1 MPGVGTQTMAPKN
14 DEKTPVSEQVDYQR
28 QDLTASPVY
37 KMSELDA
44 MPSRTAR
51 IRNWRNEAIIDLVDL
66 NQLVLDQL
74 EGKPLPGQLK
84 RLLRDIRVRDAFQ
97 FIDAQL
103 KRYPN
108 YKPQWTPQ
116 EYESLRNKWQSSAG
130 LMDNAIATTGLQRRG
145 LNKLAS
151 LNDWAYMA

>member
-1 MPGVGTQTMAPKN
+1 
-14 DEKTPVSEQVDYQR
+14 
-28 QDLTASPVY
+28 
-37 KMSELDA
+37 MSELDA
-44 MPSRTAR
+44 MPNRTAR
-51 IRNWRNEAIIDLVDL
+51 IRNWRNEAVIDLVDL